1 MGLGIKGAGLS
12 LLVRGGKGVVLV
24 VALVVA
30 LVVV

>member
-12 LLVRGGKGVVLV
+12 LLVRGGKGVVV